1 MLNLAS
7 DLRSRVEAAL
17 ENRIPRALTPP
28 QRSSPELMPTGIVS
42 VDTLTG
48 GVPLGCLTEICGP
61 ASSGRTSVLMALI
74 SQCTRR
80 GESCALVDAGDAFD
94 PQSAASAGVDLE
106 RLLWVRCGEASGDQ
120 VTGQSGEVLSSCHSE
135 RSEESLSVHMSSRRD
150 RNSQYSCSASLQSV
164 GIPPAKTGRFGMTK
178 KPRFTSPDHPITG
191 ASSDRR
197 VCGSWGG
204 VTRWPDLE
212 QALKATDLLL
222 QAGGFGLIV
231 LDLADVP
238 VAAARRIPLT
248 TWFRFR
254 RTVENTSTALVVVED
269 QPHAKSCASL
279 VMEFSSR
286 QTSWSE
292 AAEANTIVGVHS
304 GASPS
309 PLGEVAFCVTS
320 QGIAIP
326 FERSTSSFE
335 VPQRWS
341 TPRLL
346 DSVHV
351 HLQVTRS
358 RINRADKFP
367 AHSESVIPSAG
378 ARGIPTVAQTLQV
391 Q

>member
-28 QRSSPELMPTGIVS
+28 QRSSPELMPTGIAS

-80 GESCALVDAGDAFD
+80 GEICALVDAGDAFD

-106 RLLWVRCGEASGDQ
+106 RLLWVRCGKESGHR
-120 VTGQSGEVLSSCHSE
+120 VIGSSGEVKKGTQQSALSTRPVNSFVPFSK
-135 RSEESLSVHMSSRRD
+135 RLKPSLADSRRPIAD
-150 RNSQYSCSASLQSV
+150 SPL
-164 GIPPAKTGRFGMTK
+164 
-178 KPRFTSPDHPITG
+178 TSPDNP
-191 ASSDRR
+191 
-197 VCGSWGG
+197 

-279 VMEFSSR
+279 VMEFSSK

-292 AAEANTIVGVHS
+292 AAESDTIIGAHS

-309 PLGEVAFCVTS
+309 ALGEVAFCVTS

-335 VPQRWS
+335 MPQRWN

-367 AHSESVIPSAG
+367 VQSDHVIPSAG
-378 ARGIPTVAQTLQV
+378 ARGIPTVAKTLQV